1 MTSRETIKVKICGV
15 RTPEDALAAAQ
26 AGADFIGL
34 SFVPGTRRRVDAGD
48 AKRIVDAVKSAVPQ
62 PSQVVGLFADQPL
75 EEVNETI
82 HTCGLDATQL
92 CGQESLEY
100 CASVQ
105 AQVIK
110 VVHVDANP
118 GQTATDSLAGSVGRY
133 TNAGHLVTLD
143 RFMTGVPGGTGQSFD
158 WDVAAQISQRG
169 LRFLLAGGLTPDNV
183 SQAIAHAAPWGVDV
197 SSGVETNGIK
207 DHDKIRRF
215 IEKARGG
222 PQ

>member
-1 MTSRETIKVKICGV
+1 MSREEPRVKICGV
-15 RTPEDALAAAQ
+15 RTPEDALVAAQ

-34 SFVPGTRRRVDAGD
+34 SFVPGTPRRVNVGH
-48 AKRIVDAVKSAVPQ
+48 AKQIVGEVRAIEGQ
-62 PSQVVGLFADQPL
+62 PPKIVGLFADQPL

-82 HTCGLDATQL
+82 HTCDLDAAQL
-92 CGQESLEY
+92 CGQESLDY
-100 CASVQ
+100 CRSVD

-110 VVHVDANP
+110 VIHVDVNA
-118 GQTATDSLAGSVGRY
+118 GQTATDRLAERVGRY
-133 TNAGHLVTLD
+133 INAGHLVTLD
-143 RFMTGVPGGTGQSFD
+143 RFMKGVPGGTGQGFD

-183 SQAIAHAAPWGVDV
+183 SQAIAQATPWGVDV
-197 SSGVETNGIK
+197 SSGVETNGVK

-215 IEKARGG
+215 IENARGG